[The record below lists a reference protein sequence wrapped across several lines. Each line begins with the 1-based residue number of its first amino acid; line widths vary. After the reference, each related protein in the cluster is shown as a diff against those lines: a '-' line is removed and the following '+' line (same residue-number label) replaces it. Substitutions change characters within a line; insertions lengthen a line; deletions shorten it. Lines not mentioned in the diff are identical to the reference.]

1 MYVFLCIHTY
11 IHIYIYIYI
20 ILLFKLIYFIFNL
33 FPVCLEL
40 RAFVDHSAILVLYT
54 IIYI

>member
-1 MYVFLCIHTY
+1 MYVFYVYNTY
-11 IHIYIYIYI
+11 IHIIYIY